1 MREISQTAEVPFRS
15 KGCLASSIF
24 QMLGKLH
31 ILHQEDD
38 LPYYLALKTNGENAK
53 ESQRAVGNQDSTLLR
68 LVNKLM

>member
-1 MREISQTAEVPFRS
+1 MTTSERNITDYRGPLQEQGV
-15 KGCLASSIF
+15 
-24 QMLGKLH
+24 LGKLH